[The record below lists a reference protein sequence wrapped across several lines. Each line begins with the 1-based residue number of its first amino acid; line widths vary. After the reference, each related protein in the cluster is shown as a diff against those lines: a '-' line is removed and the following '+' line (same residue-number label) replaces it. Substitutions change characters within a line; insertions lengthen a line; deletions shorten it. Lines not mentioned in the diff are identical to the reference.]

1 MRFVLAINPRFPA
14 RGMRTVAASI
24 SAGLLSVAAPAP
36 AVAATADTAGP
47 ADTAI
52 TADTAAFIAR
62 ELSATGTNLMPSVVD
77 TPDVGLSIDAVF
89 ALDALGGQQA
99 QADATYDAIK
109 QEADAFIHDG
119 GETDAGRLAKIVA
132 LRASRND
139 VDASL
144 LQELVAAV
152 GADGAL
158 RGVGATDTVYNFSQ
172 AWAVIA
178 LSRSGEATAAA
189 RAAQLLLHQ
198 QCASGAI
205 PLSAATPP
213 NCAQENTDTT
223 AQENTDTT
231 ALFVQAVSLTHPED
245 PHLQSATQF
254 LRAKQGVDGG
264 LASEQLPVNANT
276 TGLAAGAFAVT
287 GDQEGFHRAHSYLS
301 SLRFDNSA
309 PTSLSGAFAW
319 SRSQTSAPSSPTD
332 QIRRAS
338 VQAAVGF
345 AGANYANA
353 NKADLPQDV
362 PTTAA
367 PSTSEQPA
375 PSPANES
382 GSSGGGFAIIVAG
395 IVGLLI
401 VLGLGSGGLAG
412 LIGTL

>member
-109 QEADAFIHDG
+109 QEADAFIHEG

-178 LSRSGEATAAA
+178 LSRSGETTAAGQ
-189 RAAQLLLHQ
+189 AAQFLLNQ
-198 QCASGAI
+198 RCESGAI

-213 NCAQENTDTT
+213 NC

-254 LRAKQGVDGG
+254 LRAKQGMDGG

-287 GDQEGFHRAHSYLS
+287 RDQEGFHRAHSYLS
-301 SLRFDNSA
+301 SLRFDASA
-309 PTSLSGAFAW
+309 PASLKGAFAW
-319 SRSQTSAPSSPTD
+319 SRSQTSAPSGPTD

-353 NKADLPQDV
+353 NKVDLPQDV

-395 IVGLLI
+395 IIGLLI
-401 VLGLGSGGLAG
+401 ALGLGSGGLAR
-412 LIGTL
+412 LLGTL